1 MKERVMNDSKSLRSR
16 IAKTV
21 REIPKSGI
29 RDFFEIVS
37 SREGVISLGIGEPDF
52 VTPWHIREAV
62 TIALERGVTSYTSN
76 MGLLSLRKGLSKYV
90 EKKTGIYYRPEDEI
104 LITVGVSEGLDIAIR
119 ALIEPGDEVLY
130 HEPSYVSYNPIVQFA
145 HGVPVAV
152 ETKKENGFRLT
163 REELEEK
170 VSSKTKVLLLNYPNN
185 PTGATLSRR
194 EVEDIASFAIEHD
207 LIVLTDEIYDELTYD
222 RTHYSLISV
231 PGMRERTIYLHG
243 FSKAWAMTGFRMG
256 FTCAPPELT
265 EAMMKIHQYTMLCAP
280 VLSQEAAIEALKQ
293 ADEDIAYMKGEYK
306 KRRNYIHSSFEEMG
320 VPCIRPE
327 GAFYAFADVSQFGMP
342 SKDFSLQLLDAENV
356 ACVPGTAFG
365 PCGEGF
371 IRCSYATS
379 LEEIKEAMVRIERF
393 VARLRQA

>member
-1 MKERVMNDSKSLRSR
+1 MVNDSKSLHSR

-37 SREGVISLGIGEPDF
+37 SREDVISLGIGEPDF
-52 VTPWHIREAV
+52 VTPWHIREAA
-62 TIALERGVTSYTSN
+62 TQALERGITSYTSN
-76 MGLLSLRKGLSKYV
+76 MGLLSLRRRISKYI
-90 EKKTGIYYRPEDEI
+90 EKKTGIGYNPEDEV
-104 LITVGVSEGLDIAIR
+104 LITVGVSQGLDLAIR

-145 HGVPVAV
+145 YGVPVAIP
-152 ETKKENGFRLT
+152 TKKENGFRLT
-163 REELEEK
+163 RADLEEY
-170 VSSKTKVLLLNYPNN
+170 VTDKTKVLLLNYPNN
-185 PTGATLSRR
+185 PTGAILSK
-194 EVEDIASFAIEHD
+194 EDVEEIAAFVIEHD

-222 RTHYSLISV
+222 REHFSIISV

-265 EAMMKIHQYTMLCAP
+265 DAMMRIHQYTMLCAP
-280 VLSQEAAIEALKQ
+280 VLSQEASIEALKH
-293 ADEDIAYMKGEYK
+293 AETDIAYMKAEYK
-306 KRRNYIHSSFEEMG
+306 KRRNYIHASFTEMG
-320 VPCIRPE
+320 IPCIRPE
-327 GAFYAFADVSQFGMP
+327 GAFYAFADISQFGMT
-342 SKDFSLQLLDAENV
+342 SQEFSLKLLDEQNV

-365 PCGEGF
+365 ACGEGF

-379 LEEIKEAMVRIERF
+379 FDEIKEAMIRIARF
-393 VARLRQA
+393 IEKL